1 MPDAKQ
7 PGRWWRR
14 KAKAPTRTWTYRCY
28 VDCAD
33 EVVGWATGRPGF
45 KVRVSREKG
54 GWPVV
59 VTLRGPAGAVLP
71 EADGGIVAGWG
82 VTAPWHYGLPVGYG
96 SLDLPAHFRERLLE
110 ENRKVREQWDG
121 PDGADD

>member
-82 VTAPWHYGLPVGYG
+82 VTAPWHPRWGQRPRRRAVGSGGG
-96 SLDLPAHFRERLLE
+96 SAGTASPRAGR
-110 ENRKVREQWDG
+110 
-121 PDGADD
+121 